1 MNSRNGQ
8 YQEAYQ
14 FLGKKREEI
23 IGWVR
28 VGVDSACQ
36 VELYINA
43 IQELIDLLEGA
54 VEGKGSYKYSIEE
67 NNRFLKSIYLVYLL
81 SIY

>member
-14 FLGKKREEI
+14 FLRKKREEI

-43 IQELIDLLEGA
+43 IQELIDLLRGQLRA
-54 VEGKGSYKYSIEE
+54 RVLINILLKKIID
-67 NNRFLKSIYLVYLL
+67 FLNPFI
-81 SIY
+81 